1 VTGRR
6 PQPAAALARGI
17 VLAVI
22 GSTAMSCI
30 EVEGPPSE
38 RSAASAGTKSSP
50 TAPPAATATAPSH
63 GFNDE
68 IAWRKL
74 DEGLSAMQGG
84 APMMLVVHASWCE
97 RCKELK
103 TTFASEDLAELS
115 KSFVMVN
122 VDQDEVPRALAYAP
136 DGSYIPRV
144 LFFDPDTQAVD
155 PAIQNP
161 RRQRHLYYYGPNDDL
176 VASMRR
182 ALERHERT

>member
-1 VTGRR
+1 
-6 PQPAAALARGI
+6 
-17 VLAVI
+17 
-22 GSTAMSCI
+22 MSCI
-30 EVEGPPSE
+30 EVDGPPRD
-38 RSAASAGTKSSP
+38 RSASDQAGP
-50 TAPPAATATAPSH
+50 RGEAAPEATATAPSH

-74 DEGLSAMQGG
+74 DEGIAAMERG

-103 TTFASEDLAELS
+103 ATFASDDLAELS

-122 VDQDEVPRALAYAP
+122 VDQDEVPSALAYGP

-144 LFFDPDTQAVD
+144 LFFDPDTRAVD
-155 PAIQNP
+155 PEIRNP
-161 RRQRHLYYYGPNDDL
+161 RRQRHLYYYGPTDDL

>member
-1 VTGRR
+1 MA
-6 PQPAAALARGI
+6 PAL
-17 VLAVI
+17 
-22 GSTAMSCI
+22 SCI
-30 EVEGPPSE
+30 EVEAPP
-38 RSAASAGTKSSP
+38 RPRAAEDDAA
-50 TAPPAATATAPSH
+50 TATPAATATAPAH

-74 DEGLSAMQGG
+74 DEGLSALEGG

-97 RCKELK
+97 RCKELRPA
-103 TTFASEDLAELS
+103 FENEDLEELS

-144 LFFDPDTQAVD
+144 LFFDPDTRAVD
-155 PAIQNP
+155 PDIRNP
-161 RRQRHLYYYGPNDDL
+161 RRQRYLYYYGPTDDL

>member
-6 PQPAAALARGI
+6 KPVISVLARRA
-17 VLAVI
+17 VLAVLAATEI
-22 GSTAMSCI
+22 ACI
-30 EVEGPPSE
+30 EVDGPP
-38 RSAASAGTKSSP
+38 RDQAPQAASAEAEAE
-50 TAPPAATATAPSH
+50 APAPTATAPAH

-68 IAWRKL
+68 IAWRRL

-97 RCKELK
+97 RCKELQPA
-103 TTFASEDLAELS
+103 FARDDLEELS

-122 VDQDEVPRALAYAP
+122 VDQDEVPSALAYAP

-155 PAIQNP
+155 PDIRNP
-161 RRQRHLYYYGPNDDL
+161 RRQRHLYYYGPTDDL